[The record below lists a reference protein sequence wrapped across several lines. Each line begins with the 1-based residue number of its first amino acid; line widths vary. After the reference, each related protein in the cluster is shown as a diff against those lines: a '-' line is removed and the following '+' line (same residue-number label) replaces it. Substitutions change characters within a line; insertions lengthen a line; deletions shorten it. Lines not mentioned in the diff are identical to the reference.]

1 MFGGKLRSDNIKKGV
16 NRLPHRSLFKSLG
29 FTDEEIARPII
40 GVVNSANTLIPGH
53 MNLDNIVEAVKTGIT
68 MSGGTAQE
76 FSTIGICDGIAMNH
90 IGMKYSLASR
100 ELIADSIEAVCM
112 AHSFDGLVLVPNCDK
127 IIPGMI
133 MAALRLN
140 IPSILISGGP
150 MLAGKFKGRDIDLSN
165 CFEAVGMYKSG
176 KYSSSDLEEIENE
189 SCPTCGSC
197 AGMFTANSM
206 NCLSE
211 AIGIALPGNGTI
223 PAVFSK
229 RLRLAKTAGIKIMD
243 LVSRNIKP
251 RDIINLD
258 SIKNA
263 LAVDMA
269 VGCSTNT
276 ILHLIAIAKEA
287 KASFS
292 LELVN
297 EISKKTPNLCRISPA
312 GSHHVEDL
320 YWAGGI
326 GAIMGELLANRM
338 IDGELITASGNKV
351 KDNVAGLKILNE
363 EVIRKVSNPH
373 TKDGGLAI
381 LWGNLAPEGCVV
393 KKSAVDP
400 GMMHHRGKAKIFNS
414 EEDAQDAILNGK
426 IVKGDVVIIRYEGPK
441 GGPGMREML
450 TPTSTLAGMGLDKDV
465 ALITDGRF
473 SGATKGASIGHI
485 SPEAQAGGPIA
496 LLEEGDIIEIDISD
510 NKINALVNDSELAKR
525 KEKWNPPELKIKEG
539 YLYRYAK
546 LVTSA
551 SKGAVLE

>member
-1 MFGGKLRSDNIKKGV
+1 LRSDNIKKGV
-16 NRLPHRSLFKSLG
+16 SRLPHRSLFKALG

-53 MNLDNIVEAVKTGIT
+53 MNLDSIVEAVKTGIT

-76 FSTIGICDGIAMNH
+76 FSTIGICDGVAMNH

-150 MLAGKFKGRDIDLSN
+150 MLAGKFRGRDIDLSN
-165 CFEAVGMYKSG
+165 CFEAVGMHKAG
-176 KYSSSDLEEIENE
+176 KYSLSDLEEIENE

-243 LVSRNIKP
+243 LVSRDIKP

-276 ILHLIAIAKEA
+276 ILHLTAIAKEA

-326 GAIMGELLANRM
+326 QAIMGELLANRM

-351 KDNVAGLKILNE
+351 KKNVAGLKILNE
-363 EVIRKVSNPH
+363 EVIRKISNPH

-426 IVKGDVVIIRYEGPK
+426 IVKGDVVVIRYEGPK

-450 TPTSTLAGMGLDKDV
+450 APTSTLAGMGLDKDV

-473 SGATKGASIGHI
+473 SGASKGASIGHI

-496 LLEEGDIIEIDISD
+496 LLEEGDIIEIDIND
-510 NKINALVNDSELAKR
+510 NKINALVSDSELAKR
-525 KEKWNPPELKIKEG
+525 KEKWNPPELKIKDG

-546 LVTSA
+546 LVSSA

>member
-16 NRLPHRSLFKSLG
+16 SRLPHRSLFKALG

-53 MNLDNIVEAVKTGIT
+53 MNLDSIVEAVKTGIT

-243 LVSRNIKP
+243 LVSR
-251 RDIINLD
+251 DINQE
-258 SIKNA
+258 
-263 LAVDMA
+263 
-269 VGCSTNT
+269 
-276 ILHLIAIAKEA
+276 IL
-287 KASFS
+287 
-292 LELVN
+292 
-297 EISKKTPNLCRISPA
+297 
-312 GSHHVEDL
+312 
-320 YWAGGI
+320 
-326 GAIMGELLANRM
+326 
-338 IDGELITASGNKV
+338 
-351 KDNVAGLKILNE
+351 
-363 EVIRKVSNPH
+363 
-373 TKDGGLAI
+373 
-381 LWGNLAPEGCVV
+381 
-393 KKSAVDP
+393 
-400 GMMHHRGKAKIFNS
+400 
-414 EEDAQDAILNGK
+414 
-426 IVKGDVVIIRYEGPK
+426 
-441 GGPGMREML
+441 L
-450 TPTSTLAGMGLDKDV
+450 TW
-465 ALITDGRF
+465 I
-473 SGATKGASIGHI
+473 
-485 SPEAQAGGPIA
+485 Q
-496 LLEEGDIIEIDISD
+496 
-510 NKINALVNDSELAKR
+510 
-525 KEKWNPPELKIKEG
+525 
-539 YLYRYAK
+539 
-546 LVTSA
+546 
-551 SKGAVLE
+551 

>member
-1 MFGGKLRSDNIKKGV
+1 LRSDNVKKGV
-16 NRLPHRSLFKSLG
+16 NRLPQRSLFKSLG

-40 GVVNSANTLIPGH
+40 GIVNSANTLIPGH
-53 MNLDNIVEAVKTGIT
+53 MNLDDIVEAVKTGIT

-150 MLAGKFKGRDIDLSN
+150 MLAGKFRGRDIDFSD
-165 CFEAVGMYKSG
+165 CSEAVGMHKSG
-176 KYSSSDLEEIENE
+176 KYNTSDLEEIENE
-189 SCPTCGSC
+189 VCPTCGSC

-229 RLRLAKTAGIKIMD
+229 RLRLAKTSGMKIMD

-263 LAVDMA
+263 LSVDMA

-276 ILHLIAIAKEA
+276 ILHLPAIAKEA
-287 KASFS
+287 KTSFS

-297 EISKKTPNLCRISPA
+297 EISAKTPNLCRISPA
-312 GSHHVEDL
+312 GTHHMEDL

-326 GAIMGELLANRM
+326 EAIMSELLANEM
-338 IDGELITASGNKV
+338 IDGELITVSGKKV
-351 KDNVAGLKILNE
+351 RENVAGLKILNE
-363 EVIRKVSNPH
+363 EVIRKVSNPYI
-373 TKDGGLAI
+373 KDGGLTI

-400 GMMHHRGKAKIFNS
+400 GMMHHSGKVKIFNS
-414 EEDAQDAILNGK
+414 EEDAQEAILNGK
-426 IVKGDVVIIRYEGPK
+426 IIKGDVIVIRYEGPK

-450 TPTSTLAGMGLDKDV
+450 APTSTIAGMGLDKDV

-473 SGATKGASIGHI
+473 SGATKGASIGHV

-496 LLEEGDIIEIDISD
+496 LLEEGDIIEIDIK
-510 NKINALVNDSELAKR
+510 NNNINVLVSDSELAKR
-525 KEKWNPPELKIKEG
+525 KENWNPPEPKIKEG

-546 LVTSA
+546 LVSSA